1 MYIASLAIHAVLA
14 IILLFGSDFFKQER
28 KPEKEK
34 KAIIATLYQA
44 PAKKVKPLPK
54 MTTQTHETDHSEKP
68 INDAYNVSEIKI
80 PSHSEQSETALPM
93 PMLQSDVLS
102 PLSAAKNIQ
111 HNSSLVQNPVE
122 TQSDSLKEIQ
132 HDLEK
137 RKKRLQ
143 MEQKI
148 SMDWIAMF
156 PSTVAE
162 RIQKELPAHILSQ
175 RVTCTVHIQLT
186 QDGTLLSAN
195 ALKGDD
201 ILCDEAIRILNRIV
215 RFEIPQLIP
224 EHAAHLKDLTVKIGP
239 WFID

>member
-1 MYIASLAIHAVLA
+1 MAVHAVFA
-14 IILLFGSDFFKQER
+14 VILLFGSDFFKQER

-44 PAKKVKPLPK
+44 PEKKIKPLPK
-54 MTTQTHETDHSEKP
+54 LTTQTHETDHPVKP
-68 INDAYNVSEIKI
+68 VNDAYNVSEIKI
-80 PSHSEQSETALPM
+80 PSHPEPSETTQP
-93 PMLQSDVLS
+93 PMLESDVLS
-102 PLSAAKNIQ
+102 PLSAANSVR
-111 HNSSLVQNPVE
+111 HNSSLAQNTVE

-132 HDLEK
+132 RDLEK

-156 PSTVAE
+156 PSAVAE

-215 RFEIPQLIP
+215 RFDIPQLIP